1 MRIAFIIN
9 LMIPYLTLLFLAFV
23 ATTASF
29 HLSPSRR
36 AQSLRTQYQMANDLT
51 VEEISSKYKRIVF
64 GQGPSA
70 KIGIET
76 TDNAYKIKTL
86 DFEIDRR
93 NGGSL
98 GLELIEGANGIVFVE
113 AVKPNSPGA
122 SFFSVGDSIVSFEGY
137 NDKSTDSRKASLEGL
152 GLDDT
157 IDCLGEFGSFSYN
170 RVKVKRLVKRAEIVV
185 QIYGPSDE
193 YVMNVTALSGY
204 GVNLRTALNSYNI
217 KLYDERTA
225 RFDSPYQTGNC
236 GGEGTCGTCIVAV
249 TQGASLLNERVR
261 VEDAGLNN
269 QGAPPSWRW
278 SCRYRI
284 LSLLS

>member
-1 MRIAFIIN
+1 MAIITN

-23 ATTASF
+23 ATTTSF
-29 HLSPSRR
+29 HLSPPRR
-36 AQSLRTQYQMANDLT
+36 TQSLRTQYKMANDLT

-76 TDNAYKIKTL
+76 TDKAYKIKVL
-86 DFEIDRR
+86 DFEIDRKK
-93 NGGSL
+93 GGSL
-98 GLELIEGANGIVFVE
+98 GLELIEGANGIVFVG

-122 SFFSVGDSIVSFEGY
+122 SFFSVGDSIISFEGY
-137 NDKSTDSRKASLEGL
+137 SQSDDKSTRKASLEGL

-157 IDCLGEFGSFSYN
+157 IDCLSEFGAFAYN

-204 GVNLRTALNSYNI
+204 GVNLRTALNSYSI

-261 VEDAGLNN
+261 VEDAGLSN

-284 LSLLS
+284 LNPLS